1 MAMRLVPPSPKE
13 ITRLFF
19 GIVDWSENQDNTQTQ
34 TAQHER
40 GLSAGLWFLPVGFP
54 QTQGWK
60 VGATLGPT
68 VALDVDLWAPLIWFN
83 LSCKLHEL

>member
-1 MAMRLVPPSPKE
+1 M
-13 ITRLFF
+13 
-19 GIVDWSENQDNTQTQ
+19 Q

-68 VALDVDLWAPLIWFN
+68 VALAVNYESVAAYVDLWAPLIWFN